1 MYNGVYNNGEAGKL
15 SQWLRVLVA
24 HMEDKGSVHSTHTHA
39 EQLTTDYIFSSRESD
54 TPPLD
59 SMAIH
64 IHKHISPH
72 RKKNGYNLKLIN
84 KLILKKVWELGGETA
99 EFKWF

>member
-54 TPPLD
+54 TPPSTPWLFT
-59 SMAIH
+59 S
-64 IHKHISPH
+64 ISTYLH
-72 RKKNGYNLKLIN
+72 TEKKMDI
-84 KLILKKVWELGGETA
+84 I
-99 EFKWF
+99 

>member
-24 HMEDKGSVHSTHTHA
+24 HMEDKGSVHSTHTHV

-54 TPPLD
+54 TPHLD
-59 SMAIH
+59 SMAVH

-72 RKKNGYNLKLIN
+72 RKKMDI
-84 KLILKKVWELGGETA
+84 I
-99 EFKWF
+99 